1 MKYIQTKRL
10 EQNEKVGGEGYFV
23 SQTESAS
30 GNVGKVNHK
39 NCYYFSQLGGDCKT
53 EQNKSRKNPSLSSN
67 DFSTR
72 ITKSEFR
79 RPLKFKQGIL
89 CLAKPFDPTLIGF
102 LFDSIFSVLAKGK
115 KVVALSTSTNGA
127 KTQMLYGRQGF
138 TTKVRRNFLELRQYL
153 KCVSYR

>member
-1 MKYIQTKRL
+1 MFLKQKVQVVMLERSTTKTATTFHSW
-10 EQNEKVGGEGYFV
+10 EEIAKQ
-23 SQTESAS
+23 S
-30 GNVGKVNHK
+30 
-39 NCYYFSQLGGDCKT
+39 KT
-53 EQNKSRKNPSLSSN
+53 KAEKNPSLFSN

-102 LFDSIFSVLAKGK
+102 LFDSIFSVLAEGK